1 MASREDYGMA
11 EEEKLLTVG
20 QAVRG
25 GGPPMDS
32 EEARKLRE
40 RVSGSWEKYFRKSP
54 ALEEAY
60 GQSECSCCASDD
72 DDA

>member
-1 MASREDYGMA
+1 MESGEGCAMSDEQ
-11 EEEKLLTVG
+11 ELLTVG

-25 GGPPMDS
+25 GGPPMNP

-40 RVSGSWEKYFRKSP
+40 RVSGSWEKYFRESS

-60 GQSECSCCASDD
+60 GRCKCPGCLSA
-72 DDA
+72 

>member
-1 MASREDYGMA
+1 MPD
-11 EEEKLLTVG
+11 EERGLTVG

-25 GGPPMDS
+25 DGPPMDP

-40 RVSGSWEKYFRKSP
+40 RVSGSWEKYFREYP

-60 GQSECSCCASDD
+60 GQHQRPSFESG
-72 DDA
+72 

>member
-1 MASREDYGMA
+1 MSD
-11 EEEKLLTVG
+11 EEKLLTVG

-25 GGPPMDS
+25 GGPPMDA

-40 RVSGSWEKYFRKSP
+40 RVSGSWEKYFRESP

-60 GQSECSCCASDD
+60 GRCECSRCASDD
-72 DDA
+72 ADA

>member
-1 MASREDYGMA
+1 MAD
-11 EEEKLLTVG
+11 EEKLLTVG

-25 GGPPMDS
+25 GGPPMDQ

-40 RVSGSWEKYFRKSP
+40 RVSGSWEKYFREYP

-60 GQSECSCCASDD
+60 GQHRCPSFESR
-72 DDA
+72 

>member
-1 MASREDYGMA
+1 MPD
-11 EEEKLLTVG
+11 EEKLLTVG

-25 GGPPMDS
+25 GGPPMDP

-40 RVSGSWEKYFRKSP
+40 RVAGSWEKYFRESP

-60 GQSECSCCASDD
+60 RRCEGSRCSG
-72 DDA
+72 DDADA

>member
-1 MASREDYGMA
+1 MAD
-11 EEEKLLTVG
+11 EERRLTVG

-25 GGPPMDS
+25 GGPPMDP

-40 RVSGSWEKYFRKSP
+40 RVSGSWEKYFRESP

-60 GQSECSCCASDD
+60 GRCECSRCASDD
-72 DDA
+72 ADA

>member
-1 MASREDYGMA
+1 MLDQG
-11 EEEKLLTVG
+11 KFLTVG

-25 GGPPMDS
+25 GGPPMDP

-40 RVSGSWEKYFRKSP
+40 RASGSWEQYFQKNP

-60 GQSECSCCASDD
+60 GQRECSRSASDD
-72 DDA
+72 ADA